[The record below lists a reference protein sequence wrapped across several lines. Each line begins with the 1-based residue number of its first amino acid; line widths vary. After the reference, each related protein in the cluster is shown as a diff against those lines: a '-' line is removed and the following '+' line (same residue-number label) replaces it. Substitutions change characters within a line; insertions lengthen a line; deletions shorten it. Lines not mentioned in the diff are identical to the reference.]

1 LEMTQLS
8 LFDLS
13 MRWNSRRASYRPSQE
28 PIDPSQFSVAPI
40 GDAAARDFVIRHHYS
55 GSYPAAIAAYGL
67 FERTAPFQ
75 QELVGV
81 AVFSVPMQ
89 PRAAAAYG
97 ATPAAKFCELGRFVL
112 KDHVGGNGETFFLSK
127 ALRLLA
133 QDKQRADR
141 RPLYDLCLSYS
152 DPMPRTTSAGTLI
165 HSGHIG
171 QIYVAFSSV
180 YVGRGTPRTHW
191 LTRDGSIVSPRAL
204 SKLRNGERGAAYAY
218 EFLRSHGAPAR
229 ALGEPEADYIR
240 RALHE
245 GPFRRMRHNGN
256 HAYVFPCG
264 THSTR
269 QEIRRR
275 MDKGLPRPTKTDL
288 PMAA

>member
-1 LEMTQLS
+1 MTQLS

-28 PIDPSQFSVAPI
+28 PIDPSQFSVGPI
-40 GDAAARDFVIRHHYS
+40 GDAAAREFVIKHHYS

-67 FERTAPFQ
+67 FERIAPFQ
-75 QELVGV
+75 EQLVGV

-89 PRAAAAYG
+89 PKAADAYG
-97 ATPAAKFCELGRFVL
+97 AAGAKFCELGRFIL
-112 KDHVGGNGETFFLSK
+112 LDHIGGNAETWLLRR
-127 ALRLLA
+127 ALGMLA
-133 QDKQRADR
+133 QDKQRPDR

-152 DPMPRTTSAGTLI
+152 DPVPRTRADGVI
-165 HSGHIG
+165 MFPGHYGHIY
-171 QIYVAFSSV
+171 QAYSNSL
-180 YVGRGTPRTHW
+180 YLGRGKPRAHW

-240 RALHE
+240 RALQD

-275 MDKGLPRPTKTDL
+275 MDKRLPRPTKTDL